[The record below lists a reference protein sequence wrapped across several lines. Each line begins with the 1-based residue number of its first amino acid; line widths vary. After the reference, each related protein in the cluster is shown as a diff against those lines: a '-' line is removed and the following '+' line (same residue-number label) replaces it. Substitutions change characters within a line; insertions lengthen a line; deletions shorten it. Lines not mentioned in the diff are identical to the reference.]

1 MQGNGLRIFAVAA
14 FLLIALYELFPTYQ
28 NSRNEARLAAM
39 EPAERAAYEEANAES
54 LLKTKESSLNLGLDL
69 QGGMNVTLEVGTG
82 TLLRELAEGR
92 TDDVFDTALA
102 AATQQAETSQSDFV
116 TLFSDA
122 VQEARPDTRLA
133 RYFRNTGAGITARS
147 TNAEVVTY
155 LQAEVEG
162 ALGRAQEIIRQR
174 VDRFGVSEPLI
185 QRQGTSRIAVEL
197 PGIDEP
203 QRVRNLLRGTA
214 KLEFRL
220 TPEPQ
225 LIQQSVGRVVEY
237 FTTQEAGRTP
247 AAAQPDS
254 TRTDSTGATTT
265 AADTAASRVSVDQL
279 AGRPATPSAT
289 APGGRKFTEMFQ
301 PAPGGP
307 GSPVFGLVAE
317 RDTAAVRRMLAAPAV
332 RALLPPNSELL
343 FSASPVDGSTADAR
357 VFQIMN
363 VNERV
368 ELAGDVV
375 TDARAEFDTF
385 TNAPEVSIS
394 MNAEGASRWRQI
406 TTANVTKPVAVV
418 LDDIVYTAPTINGPI
433 PNGRTQITGSFT
445 RQQVTDIVTI
455 LKSGALPAPV
465 NIVGERTI
473 GPSLG
478 QRAINNGTTSF
489 IIGFILVALFVT
501 VYYRTAGLFAVAALV
516 VNLILLFGILAGF
529 HATLTL
535 PGIAGIVLTLGM
547 AVDANVLI
555 YERIREELASGKSMR
570 AAVDTGFEKA
580 VSAIADGNI
589 TTFLIGVV
597 LYSFGTGPIQGFAV
611 TLMAGI
617 ATSVF
622 SALVVTHLIVDLT
635 LARTG
640 GRKIA
645 FG

>member
-39 EPAERAAYEEANAES
+39 EPAERALYEDANAES

-92 TDDVFDTALA
+92 TDEVFDTALS
-102 AATQQAETSQSDFV
+102 AATTQAETSQTDFV
-116 TLFSDA
+116 TLFADA

-133 RYFRNTGAGITARS
+133 RYFRNSGAGITARS

-155 LQAEVEG
+155 LQTEVEG

-237 FTTQEAGRTP
+237 FVEQEAGRTP
-247 AAAQPDS
+247 AAA
-254 TRTDSTGATTT
+254 TTDSTQADSTATATTT

-301 PAPGGP
+301 PSPSP

-357 VFQIMN
+357 VFQVMAIN
-363 VNERV
+363 QRI

-375 TDARAEFDTF
+375 TDASAEFDTF
-385 TNAPEVSIS
+385 TNAPEVSIT

-406 TTANVTKPVAVV
+406 TTANVGTPVAVV

-478 QRAINNGTTSF
+478 QKAINNGTTSF

-501 VYYRTAGLFAVAALV
+501 IYYRTGGVFAVAALV

-547 AVDANVLI
+547 AVDANVLV
-555 YERIREELASGKSMR
+555 YERIREELDSGKTMR
-570 AAVDTGFEKA
+570 AAVDAGFEKA

-622 SALVVTHLIVDLT
+622 SALVVTHLIIDLT

>member
-28 NSRNEARLAAM
+28 NARNDARLAAM
-39 EPAERAAYEEANAES
+39 QPAERTAYQEANAER

-102 AATQQAETSQSDFV
+102 AATTQAETSQTDFV
-116 TLFSDA
+116 TLFADA
-122 VQEARPDTRLA
+122 VQQARPDTRLA
-133 RYFRNTGAGITARS
+133 RYFRNPAAGITARS
-147 TNAEVVTY
+147 TNADVTTY
-155 LQAEVEG
+155 LRAEVED

-185 QRQGTSRIAVEL
+185 QRQGSSRIAVEL

-220 TPEPQ
+220 TPDPQ
-225 LIQQSVGRVVEY
+225 LIQASVQRVVEY
-237 FTTQEAGRTP
+237 FAGQEAGRTP
-247 AAAQPDS
+247 AATAADS
-254 TRTDSTGATTT
+254 SRADSTGAAAAT
-265 AADTAASRVSVDQL
+265 AADTAGARVSMDQL
-279 AGRPATPSAT
+279 AGRPAPSAA
-289 APGGRKFTEMFQ
+289 APGARTFTEMFQ
-301 PAPGGP
+301 PSPGGGGP
-307 GSPVFGLVAE
+307 IFGLVAE

-343 FSASPVDGSTADAR
+343 FTASPVDGSTADAR
-357 VFQIMN
+357 VFQLMN
-363 VNERV
+363 INERV

-375 TDARAEFDTF
+375 TNASAEFDTF
-385 TNAPEVSIS
+385 TNAPEVSLT
-394 MNAEGASRWRQI
+394 MNSDGASRWRQI
-406 TTANVTKPVAVV
+406 TTANVDKPVAVV

-478 QRAINNGTTSF
+478 AAAISHGLTSG
-489 IIGFILVALFVT
+489 IVGFLLVALFVT
-501 VYYRTAGLFAVAALV
+501 FYYRTAGLFAVVALV
-516 VNLILLFGILAGF
+516 TNLVLLFGILAGF

-547 AVDANVLI
+547 AVDANVLV
-555 YERIREELASGKSMR
+555 YERIREEIASGKSMR

-622 SALVVTHLIVDLT
+622 SALVVTRLLVDLT
-635 LARTG
+635 LTRTG